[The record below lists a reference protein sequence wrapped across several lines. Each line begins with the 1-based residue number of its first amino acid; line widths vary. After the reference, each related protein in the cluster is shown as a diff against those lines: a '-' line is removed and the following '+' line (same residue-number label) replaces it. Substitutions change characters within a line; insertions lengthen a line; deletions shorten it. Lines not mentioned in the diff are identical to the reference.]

1 MDEERGIML
10 WMRNGEIMLWIR
22 NRESGCGIWSGEVGR
37 KGVGV
42 GRGRRGWKE
51 VRKREYSER
60 KEDKKPEIV
69 RQDGCR
75 RFYLNKIVYFGAY

>member
-1 MDEERGIML
+1 MEG
-10 WMRNGEIMLWIR
+10 G
-22 NRESGCGIWSGEVGR
+22 
-37 KGVGV
+37 
-42 GRGRRGWKE
+42 KE
-51 VRKREYSER
+51 KEYSER